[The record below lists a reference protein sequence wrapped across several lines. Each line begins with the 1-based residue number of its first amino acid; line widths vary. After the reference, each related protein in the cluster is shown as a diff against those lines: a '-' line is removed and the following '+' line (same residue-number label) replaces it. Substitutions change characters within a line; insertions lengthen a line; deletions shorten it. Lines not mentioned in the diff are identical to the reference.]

1 MKRRDFIVKTSA
13 ATSLLTLGGI
23 GLSSF
28 TSGKTKRITILH
40 TNDTHSHLDAFPA
53 TDPKFAHQGGAARRA
68 TIFEKIKAENPHTLI
83 FDAGDL
89 FQGTPY
95 FNYYGGEL
103 EIKVMNMLKYDAAT
117 FGNHEFDNGINSL
130 AEQVTKAQ
138 FDFINAN
145 YDFKNTL
152 MDGLSK
158 PYKIVIKDG
167 IKIGIFGLG
176 IKLDGLVNKEQ
187 YGETVCHHP
196 LEIAQDMTRILKHEL
211 KCDLVICLSH
221 LGYSYRKNSQLFSDL
236 DLASQTRD
244 IDLIIGGHTHTFLDQ
259 PTIATNLDDKE
270 VIVNQVGCFGVRVGQ
285 IDFFFDEWNNKQT
298 VSRVIKVSSS

>member
-1 MKRRDFIVKTSA
+1 MKRRDFILKTSA

-28 TSGKTKRITILH
+28 VTVKTKRITILH
-40 TNDTHSHLDAFPA
+40 TNDTHSHLDTFPA
-53 TDPKFAHQGGAARRA
+53 NDPKFANQGGAAKRA
-68 TIFEKIKAENPHTLI
+68 TIFEKIKAESPHTLI
-83 FDAGDL
+83 LDAGDL

-117 FGNHEFDNGINSL
+117 LGNHEFDNGINSL
-130 AEQVTKAQ
+130 SEQVSKAE

-152 MDGLSK
+152 MDGFTK
-158 PYKIVIKDG
+158 PYKVFIKDG
-167 IKIGIFGLG
+167 IKIGVFGLG

-187 YGETVCHHP
+187 SGEMIWYHP
-196 LEIAQDMTRILKHEL
+196 LEIAQDMTRILKQEL
-211 KCDLVICLSH
+211 KCDLIICLSH
-221 LGYSYRKNSQLFSDL
+221 LGYSYRKGSELFSDL

-259 PTIATNLDDKE
+259 PTIATNLERKE

-285 IDFFFDEWNNKQT
+285 IDFFFDEWNNKKA
-298 VSRVIKVSSS
+298 VSRVITV